1 MKSIVM
7 EVDGRDAVVMNG
19 AGDFIR
25 IKNRDYRVGQRIEAR
40 RVPRLKRM
48 RTAIAAAAAVLILFA
63 AGGTYAYLAPYS
75 EVSLDV
81 NPSIMLRLNYF
92 NRVIDVGAMNDDAR
106 RVLEGLELINDDVET
121 ATGEV
126 VDALSEKGYIKAGE
140 DAEFMVTANS
150 QDQTRAREMLE
161 AAERRIEQR
170 TEEHRIRANVSGEC
184 IGRELVTRAREYGVS
199 PGKLRLVEKYALSTG
214 DPSSVDV
221 AGWLEKPVKEIM
233 AATRENRKDTKGS
246 NAPGNGAANGKGNAG
261 DADASNG
268 KSGNSDAGNGDNGAG
283 NNDGVGNGSDKSNGS
298 NGNNNGAINGDNNGV
313 GNGSE
318 KGNGGNGNIGSAT
331 AGPSATPGAKSGD
344 ASQNGAGNGRP
355 SAAPNPARTPVC
367 SPVCTG
373 DAEQNRHQNGPNNG
387 NGNGPN

>member
-25 IKNRDYRVGQRIEAR
+25 IKNRNYRVGQRIEAR
-40 RVPRLKRM
+40 RVPRLRRM

-92 NRVIDVGAMNDDAR
+92 NRVIDVDAMNDEAR

-126 VDALSEKGYIKAGE
+126 VDALSEKGYIKAGA

-283 NNDGVGNGSDKSNGS
+283 NNDGVGNGSYKSNGS
-298 NGNNNGAINGDNNGV
+298 
-313 GNGSE
+313 
-318 KGNGGNGNIGSAT
+318 NGNIGSAT
-331 AGPSATPGAKSGD
+331 AAPSATPGAKSGD

-355 SAAPNPARTPVC
+355 SAAPNPARMPVC

>member
-1 MKSIVM
+1 MKNIVM
-7 EVDGRDAVVMNG
+7 EIDGRHAGVLND

-40 RVPRLKRM
+40 RVPRLRRM
-48 RTAIAAAAAVLILFA
+48 RTAIAAAAAVLLLFA
-63 AGGTYAYLAPYS
+63 AGGTYAYCAPYS

-92 NRVIDVGAMNDDAR
+92 NRVIDVDAMNDEAR

-126 VDALSEKGYIKAGE
+126 VDALSEKGYIKAGA

-214 DPSSVDV
+214 DPASVDV
-221 AGWLEKPVKEIM
+221 AAWLEKPVKEIV
-233 AATRENRKDTKGS
+233 AATNENRKATQGS
-246 NAPGNGAANGKGNAG
+246 DSEENAANGKGNSG
-261 DADASNG
+261 DSDASNG
-268 KSGNSDAGNGDNGAG
+268 KSGNSDAGNGNNGAVNG
-283 NNDGVGNGSDKSNGS
+283 NNDGVGNGGDKDNGS
-298 NGNNNGAINGDNNGV
+298 NGN
-313 GNGSE
+313 
-318 KGNGGNGNIGSAT
+318 KGSAT
-331 AGPSATPGAKSGD
+331 AAPNATPGAKSGD

-355 SAAPNPARTPVC
+355 STAPNPTCTCTSTC

-373 DAEQNRHQNGPNNG
+373 DANKNQNGQNNG
-387 NGNGPN
+387 DGKGSS